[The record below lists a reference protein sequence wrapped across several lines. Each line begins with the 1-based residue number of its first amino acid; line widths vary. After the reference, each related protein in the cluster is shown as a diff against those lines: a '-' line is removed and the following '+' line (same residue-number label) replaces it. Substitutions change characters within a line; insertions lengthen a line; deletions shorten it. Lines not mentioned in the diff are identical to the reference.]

1 MAIPP
6 PASIFLP
13 VPMSTTVREVRDEE
27 EEEEELKKKAEEEE
41 GEDDE
46 EEEDFD
52 FVPDANDKESD
63 DEEDADVYD
72 EDVQEV
78 STSNR
83 VRTPAERCV
92 GSMDPIRT
100 LLSTSSP
107 RSKPLIHPS
116 FTLHSPFIHPSFTVV
131 PDRFLLCRGSGRLQ
145 PAPSPRRRRRRV
157 GARAAS
163 R

>member
-1 MAIPP
+1 
-6 PASIFLP
+6 
-13 VPMSTTVREVRDEE
+13 MSTTVREVRDEE

-78 STSNR
+78 STSTR

-116 FTLHSPFIHPSFTVV
+116 CTLHSPFIHPSFTLHS
-131 PDRFLLCRGSGRLQ
+131 PSSPTGFFFAEEAGAC
-145 PAPSPRRRRRRV
+145 SPRQAQAQEGEGWAPGRH
-157 GARAAS
+157 RAE
-163 R
+163 